1 MDSIGKINAILMRRG
16 MTGSE
21 LSRTIGV
28 SSGVYSQWNKHMTR
42 PSKKNLVRIADALGV
57 DIEEILPD
65 EESSALPE
73 EDAIRKRLYS
83 ILEEL
88 DPEALGKVEAFAD
101 YVRTHKA
108 P

>member
-1 MDSIGKINAILMRRG
+1 MDSIGKINAILIRKG
-16 MTGSE
+16 MNGSE
-21 LSRTIGV
+21 LSRAIGV

-42 PSKKNLVRIADALGV
+42 PSKKNLAKIASVLGV
-57 DIEEILPD
+57 EVSEVLPD
-65 EESSALPE
+65 EANSALPE
-73 EDAIRKRLYS
+73 EDAIRRRLYS

-101 YVRTHKA
+101 YMRTHKA